1 MKVFSRLHIMIF
13 SAMMSCSLS
22 SVCNAQLVAE
32 ARDGSCHLTVEGQGQ
47 VFEVHVAGLKP
58 GESLNVVSVS
68 DGESLTSSPNARQD
82 GSYGVTLFPAVE
94 GKASGKVTL
103 SVKSSRCRLK
113 VTFPWQS

>member
-1 MKVFSRLHIMIF
+1 MKLCTIKSLLALLWLVLC
-13 SAMMSCSLS
+13 SASMSVS
-22 SVCNAQLVAE
+22 A
-32 ARDGSCHLTVEGQGQ
+32 
-47 VFEVHVAGLKP
+47 AGLKP